1 MTGAGLGGTN
11 RFYKVVGSSTWYFP
25 LPEGL
30 SGFVRGRFGIGNG
43 YGGKE
48 LPASERFFLG
58 GATTVRGFE
67 FRDIGPQDANGNPLG
82 GTSFLQFN
90 LEVGRSFGRLLRLV
104 AFFDAGNVYNPGNQF
119 DFGDLRR
126 SAGVGFRLITPVGPI
141 RLDYGFKLDRR
152 RGESLGAW
160 VFSWAPSKRDVR
172 EEGVG
177 CMTTGRVGWGGLWM
191 GLLVVALGLGMA
203 RTAQA
208 QKVGVVD
215 LQAVLDQSVRGRAA
229 KDRLRDLGD
238 RLQHEI
244 KGKLELKKQREEELQ
259 KLQTEFRTQ
268 KDLLTE
274 QARAAKDEEYRRR
287 ARELKRFIDDTN
299 RFTEDATQEFRE
311 REIRETQH
319 LLLTVRKI
327 VQEIGEREG
336 YQLVF
341 EGNENTA
348 IVLYFNKA
356 IDLTPKIVQRFD
368 QAPPDQTLATP
379 PAAPAPAP
387 GKKR

>member
-1 MTGAGLGGTN
+1 
-11 RFYKVVGSSTWYFP
+11 
-25 LPEGL
+25 
-30 SGFVRGRFGIGNG
+30 
-43 YGGKE
+43 
-48 LPASERFFLG
+48 
-58 GATTVRGFE
+58 
-67 FRDIGPQDANGNPLG
+67 
-82 GTSFLQFN
+82 
-90 LEVGRSFGRLLRLV
+90 
-104 AFFDAGNVYNPGNQF
+104 
-119 DFGDLRR
+119 
-126 SAGVGFRLITPVGPI
+126 
-141 RLDYGFKLDRR
+141 
-152 RGESLGAW
+152 
-160 VFSWAPSKRDVR
+160 
-172 EEGVG
+172 
-177 CMTTGRVGWGGLWM
+177 MTTGRVGRVGLWM

-229 KDRLRDLGD
+229 KDRLRGLGD
-238 RLQHEI
+238 RLQQEI
-244 KGKLELKKQREEELQ
+244 KSKLELKKQREEELQ
-259 KLQTEFRTQ
+259 KLQTEFRSQ

-274 QARAAKDEEYRRR
+274 QARAAKDEEFRRR

-327 VQEIGEREG
+327 VQDIGEREG

-356 IDLTPKIVQRFD
+356 IDITSRVVQRFD

-379 PAAPAPAP
+379 PAAPAPAA